1 MWDTGAKHRR
11 TENPSEASGGAR
23 SAPEG
28 RRTESSHGSLQTELQ
43 EMRVGSLPPAEKT
56 PARCSG
62 ARPGGLA
69 LTPCASYD
77 IRSPKVSRA
86 VCIPQYCPKPRLPSA
101 AKTFI
106 ALKSMHLFQFLLN

>member
-1 MWDTGAKHRR
+1 MGLARLRREEGPSLVTGACKPSSRR
-11 TENPSEASGGAR
+11 CGWA
-23 SAPEG
+23 AP
-28 RRTESSHGSLQTELQ
+28 L
-43 EMRVGSLPPAEKT
+43 PAEKT

-86 VCIPQYCPKPRLPSA
+86 ACIPQYCPKPRLPSA

>member
-1 MWDTGAKHRR
+1 MGLARLRR
-11 TENPSEASGGAR
+11 EEGPSLV
-23 SAPEG
+23 
-28 RRTESSHGSLQTELQ
+28 TGSLQTELQ

-77 IRSPKVSRA
+77 IRSRRSAELSVFPSIAPNLGFPLR
-86 VCIPQYCPKPRLPSA
+86 PKPVLP
-101 AKTFI
+101 
-106 ALKSMHLFQFLLN
+106 

>member
-23 SAPEG
+23 SAL
-28 RRTESSHGSLQTELQ
+28 TESSHGSLQTELQ

-77 IRSPKVSRA
+77 TRSPKVSRA
-86 VCIPQYCPKPRLPSA
+86 ACIPQYCPKPRLPSA
-101 AKTFI
+101 AKTCI
-106 ALKSMHLFQFLLN
+106 GLQLKSMHLFQFLLN